1 MKRMGQEEGASI
13 AVVASL
19 LLLVAAASSVVLTIA
34 TGVLVGVEHRDMN
47 WIATST
53 ILPTVL
59 QFVWLSMVVG
69 TAGAVVALAVY
80 GYRARW
86 FWRCMVA
93 ASVMWLVSP
102 PLHSVIGLIALI
114 ALVKTRKAFV
124 DGRMAGMVS

>member
-1 MKRMGQEEGASI
+1 MGQEEGASI
-13 AVVASL
+13 AVVASF

-34 TGVLVGVEHRDMN
+34 TGVLVGVGHRDMN

-114 ALVKTRKAFV
+114 ALVKTRKSFGEKRV
-124 DGRMAGMVS
+124 AGVVS

>member
-19 LLLVAAASSVVLTIA
+19 LLLVAAASSVMLTIA

-80 GYRARW
+80 GYRAKW

-114 ALVKTRKAFV
+114 ALVKTRKSFGEERV
-124 DGRMAGMVS
+124 AGVVS